1 MSVRQGLSKS
11 KSWLVTLSL
20 LGLALLLSFSWAQ
33 GQLQQHSVLSSRS
46 GNPTHLLLLGLDS
59 RPGADNGVPD
69 SLVVID
75 LQTGESQNIPRN
87 WSSSNRSGK
96 TLAHE
101 YLGIENCEPYCS
113 IQGVYMLSQL
123 PSETR
128 VALTKPEAMNKTREV
143 IEAEYGLP
151 SLAIVVYDLTWAWSF
166 FHKLEPITLTIAS
179 PIPVGGANLGE
190 AYGKV
195 EYWLPTGTRALS
207 GEEMFWFGRARFQ
220 SSNNERMLR
229 QASLLK
235 EILSQRSKSEIA
247 FAAFQ
252 SKGLLLTDLQLLE
265 FLKLG
270 LLPAPVS
277 G

>member
-1 MSVRQGLSKS
+1 MCVSQSLSKS
-11 KSWLVTLSL
+11 KRWLATLFL
-20 LGLALLLSFSWAQ
+20 VCLALLFSYSWAK
-33 GQLQQHSVLSSRS
+33 GQLQQHSVLTSRS

-75 LQTGESQNIPRN
+75 LQTGEIQNIPRN
-87 WSSSNRSGK
+87 WSSSNSSGR

-101 YLGIENCEPYCS
+101 HLGVEECEPFCS

-128 VALTKPEAMNKTREV
+128 GAMTKPEAMNKTREV
-143 IEAEYGLP
+143 IESEYGFP
-151 SLAIVVYDLTWAWSF
+151 SLAFVVYDLNWAWSF
-166 FHKLEPITLTIAS
+166 FNELEPVTVAIDS
-179 PIPVGGANLGE
+179 PIPVGGRNLGE
-190 AYGKV
+190 VYGDV
-195 EYWLPTGTRALS
+195 EYWLPTSTRALT

-220 SSNNERMLR
+220 SSNTERMER
-229 QASLLK
+229 QVSLLV
-235 EILSQRSKSEIA
+235 EILSQRSKAEIV
-247 FAAFQ
+247 FAALQ
-252 SKGLLLTDLQLLE
+252 AKGMLLTDLTLDE
-265 FLKLG
+265 IVKLG